1 MTVTAPPR
9 DRLPYGDA
17 FVADLSPDYG
27 AMVDSQTFIV
37 LAGAFFG
44 IWLVSDYVRNYL
56 SKCPKCKGSGTLKA
70 TWWSGRYRPCPR
82 CGRKGEVPH
91 AFGPKS

>member
-1 MTVTAPPR
+1 
-9 DRLPYGDA
+9 
-17 FVADLSPDYG
+17 
-27 AMVDSQTFIV
+27 MVDSQTV
-37 LAGAFFG
+37 LVLFAAFFG
-44 IWLVSDYVRNYL
+44 ISLVSDYIRNYL